1 VTSVE
6 VKTALD
12 AAPEFVAAAVAHLAS
27 CLGEDD
33 PAVAQGRRAMAA
45 IDSIPDGAVLV
56 TEESLT
62 AALHRAFPSRRNT
75 ESGAALS
82 AATILA
88 ALRTRR

>member
-1 VTSVE
+1 MTSVE
-6 VKTALD
+6 IKTALD
-12 AAPEFVAAAVAHLAS
+12 GAPEFIAAAVEHLAT
-27 CLGEDD
+27 CLGEND

-45 IDSIPDGAVLV
+45 LDSVPDGALLV

-88 ALRTRR
+88 ALRTAR